1 MNLSFSFAF
10 SFYLLLL
17 LLFLGLASASRF
29 DPLELR
35 SLLEFKK
42 GIRHDPF
49 NKVLSVW
56 DPDTRPDP
64 TSWTGV
70 TRDPN
75 SGFIVSISLDRLGL
89 VGDLKFHTLTP
100 LRNLQNLSLSGN
112 NFTGRIAP
120 ALGSITSLQHLDLSD
135 NQFIGPIPGR
145 IADLYGLNYLN
156 LSVNKFDGGLP
167 SGFRNLQQ
175 LRVLDLH
182 NNALRGDIGELLSEL
197 RNVEHIDLSYNEF
210 YGGLSVPVENV
221 SSLANTIRHVNLS
234 HNQLN
239 GGFLKEEAIGLFKN
253 LQLLD
258 LGDNSISGQLPSF
271 GSLPGLRVLKLGKNQ
286 LFGPVPVEL
295 VEGFVPLEEL
305 DLSRNGFTGMMKMRS
320 TLPASSVCFR
330 YASSKIY
337 DDACLRGFKAV
348 RLCNSSIRVINST
361 TLKVLKLSSNQLSG
375 DLPSS
380 LRSCEMVDL
389 SNNMISGDVSVM
401 SNWEASLVDLDL
413 SSNKLSGSLSNLPHF
428 EDLNTFNLRNNSLV
442 GALPSLLDTSP
453 ILSVVELS
461 LNQLSGH
468 IPGSFFTSTT
478 LKSLNLS
485 GNHLTGPIPLQGS
498 RVSELLVMS
507 TYPQMES
514 LDLSNNSLT
523 GGLPSEIG
531 NIARLKLLNLAGNEL
546 SGQLPSEL
554 SKLSDLEYLDLSRN
568 NFKGKIPDKL
578 SNSLSAFN
586 VSNNDLSGPIPE
598 NLRGFPRSAFSPGNS
613 LLIFPKGMPPTGSSQ
628 DHTLDHVRHHSS
640 KGSIRV
646 AIIVASVVAAVMIVF
661 VFLAFHRAQLKEFH
675 GRCGFSDT
683 TTGGNAKPGGLA
695 RPSRFK
701 FHSTA
706 QAPQT
711 SLSFSN
717 DHLLTSNSRSVS
729 GQQEFAAEIVEHG
742 AAERVTTSS
751 ASVNPN
757 LLDNEP
763 VSSGRKS
770 SPGSPLASSPHVIET
785 FEQPV
790 TLDVYSPDRL
800 AGELFFLDTS
810 LSFTI
815 EELSRAPAE
824 VLGRGSHGTLYKATL
839 RNGYML
845 TVKWLRVGLVKH
857 KKEFAKEVKKIG
869 SVRHSNFV
877 PVRAYYWGPREQ
889 ERLLLSDYIQCDN
902 LALHLYETT
911 PRRYH
916 PLSFS
921 QRLKVAV
928 EVAKCLLHLHDRGL
942 PHGNLKPTNIL
953 LADPDYH
960 ACLTD
965 YCLHRLMTPTG
976 IAEQILNLGAL
987 GYRAPELASTSKPVP
1002 SFKAD
1007 VYALGVI
1014 LMELLTRRSA
1024 GDIIS
1029 GQSGA
1034 VDLTDWVRLCDQEG
1048 RGMDCIDRDI
1058 ASGEEHAKA
1067 MDDMLAISLRCIL
1080 PVNERP
1086 NIRQVYEDLC
1096 SISL

>member
-1 MNLSFSFAF
+1 MNLSVSFAF
-10 SFYLLLL
+10 SFHLLLL
-17 LLFLGLASASRF
+17 LLFLGLASASGF

-35 SLLEFKK
+35 ALLEFKK
-42 GIRHDPF
+42 GIRHDPLH
-49 NKVLSVW
+49 KVLLVW

-112 NFTGRIAP
+112 SFTGRIAP
-120 ALGSITSLQHLDLSD
+120 ALGSIASLQYLDLSD

-145 IADLYGLNYLN
+145 ISDLYGLNYLN

-167 SGFRNLQQ
+167 GGFRNLQQ

-182 NNALRGDIGELLSEL
+182 NNTLRGDISELLGEL
-197 RNVEHIDLSYNEF
+197 RNVEHVDLSYNEF
-210 YGGLSVPVENV
+210 YGGLHASVENV
-221 SSLANTIRHVNLS
+221 SSLANTVRYVNLS

-253 LQLLD
+253 LQVLD
-258 LGDNSISGQLPSF
+258 LGDNSVAGELPSF
-271 GSLPGLRVLKLGKNQ
+271 GSLPGLRVLRLGKNQ

-295 VEGFVPLEEL
+295 LEGFVPLEEL
-305 DLSRNGFTGMMKMRS
+305 DLSHNGFTG
-320 TLPASSVCFR
+320 
-330 YASSKIY
+330 
-337 DDACLRGFKAV
+337 
-348 RLCNSSIRVINST
+348 SIRIINST
-361 TLKVLKLSSNQLSG
+361 TLKVLNLSSNQLSG

-380 LRSCEMVDL
+380 LISCELIDL
-389 SNNMISGDVSVM
+389 SSNMISGDVSVI
-401 SNWEASLVDLDL
+401 SNWEASLLDLDL
-413 SSNKLSGSLSNLPHF
+413 SSNKLSGSLSNLSHF
-428 EDLNTFNLRNNSLV
+428 GDLNTFNLRNNSLV

-453 ILSVVELS
+453 RLSVVELS

-485 GNHLTGPIPLQGS
+485 RNQLTGPIPLQAS

-514 LDLSNNSLT
+514 LDLSDNSLT
-523 GGLPSEIG
+523 GGLPSEIS
-531 NIARLKLLNLAGNEL
+531 NIAMLKQLNLAGNKL
-546 SGQLPSEL
+546 SGQLPGEL
-554 SKLSDLEYLDLSRN
+554 SKLSNLEYLDLSRN

-578 SNSLSAFN
+578 STSLSEFN

-598 NLRGFPRSAFSPGNS
+598 NLRGFPRSSFSPGNS
-613 LLIFPKGMPPTGSSQ
+613 LLIFPKGMPSTDSSQ
-628 DHTLDHVRHHSS
+628 DPTLGHATHHNS
-640 KGSIRV
+640 KGNIRV

-661 VFLAFHRAQLKEFH
+661 VLLAFHRAQIKEFR
-675 GRCGFSDT
+675 GRFGFSDT
-683 TTGGNAKPGGLA
+683 TTGVDAKSGGLA

-701 FHSTA
+701 FHSNV

-717 DHLLTSNSRSVS
+717 DHLLTSNSGSLS
-729 GQQEFAAEIVEHG
+729 GQQEFVPEIVEHG
-742 AAERVTTSS
+742 AAGRVTTAS

-757 LLDNEP
+757 LLDIEP

-770 SPGSPLASSPHVIET
+770 SPGSPLASSPHFIET
-785 FEQPV
+785 GEQPV

-839 RNGYML
+839 RSGHML

-869 SVRHSNFV
+869 SVRHPNFV

-889 ERLLLSDYIQCDN
+889 ERLLLSDFIQCDS

-911 PRRYH
+911 PRRYST
-916 PLSFS
+916 LSFS

-928 EVAKCLLHLHDRGL
+928 EVAQCLLYLHDRGL

-953 LADPDYH
+953 LADRDYH

-987 GYRAPELASTSKPVP
+987 GYRAPELASASKPVP
-1002 SFKAD
+1002 SFKGD

-1058 ASGEEHAKA
+1058 ASGEEHIKA
-1067 MDDMLAISLRCIL
+1067 MDDLLAISLRCIL

-1096 SISL
+1096 SVSP

>member
-70 TRDPN
+70 ARDPN

-135 NQFIGPIPGR
+135 NHFIGPIPGR

-258 LGDNSISGQLPSF
+258 LGDNTISGQLPSF

-295 VEGFVPLEEL
+295 LEGFVPLEEL
-305 DLSRNGFTGMMKMRS
+305 DLSHNGFTG
-320 TLPASSVCFR
+320 
-330 YASSKIY
+330 
-337 DDACLRGFKAV
+337 
-348 RLCNSSIRVINST
+348 SIRVINST

-375 DLPSS
+375 GLPSS

-401 SNWEASLVDLDL
+401 MNWEASLVDLDL

-498 RVSELLVMS
+498 RISELLVMS

-640 KGSIRV
+640 KGSTRV

-661 VFLAFHRAQLKEFH
+661 VFLAFHRAQLKEFR

-683 TTGGNAKPGGLA
+683 TTGGNAKSGGLA

-770 SPGSPLASSPHVIET
+770 SPGSPLASSPRVIET

-839 RNGYML
+839 RNGHML

-869 SVRHSNFV
+869 SLRHSNFV

-889 ERLLLSDYIQCDN
+889 ERLLLSDYIHCDS
-902 LALHLYETT
+902 LALHLYEFRLSVYAYMYVNAETT

-1034 VDLTDWVRLCDQEG
+1034 VDLTDWVRLCNQEG

-1058 ASGEEHAKA
+1058 ASGEEHTKA

-1086 NIRQVYEDLC
+1086 NIRQVHEDLC

>member
-1 MNLSFSFAF
+1 MNLSVYFAF
-10 SFYLLLL
+10 SFYL
-17 LLFLGLASASRF
+17 LLFLGLASASGF

-35 SLLEFKK
+35 ALLEFKK
-42 GIRHDPF
+42 GIRHDPLD
-49 NKVLSVW
+49 KVISVW

-70 TRDPN
+70 TLDPS
-75 SGFIVSISLDRLGL
+75 SGFIVSIFLDRLGL

-112 NFTGRIAP
+112 SFTGRIAP
-120 ALGSITSLQHLDLSD
+120 ALGSITSLQYLDLSD

-156 LSVNKFDGGLP
+156 LSVNKFDGWLP
-167 SGFRNLQQ
+167 GGFRNLQQ
-175 LRVLDLH
+175 LRVLDFR
-182 NNALRGDIGELLSEL
+182 NNTLRGDIGELLSEL
-197 RNVEHIDLSYNEF
+197 RNVEHVDLSYNEF
-210 YGGLSVPVENV
+210 YGGLHVSVENV
-221 SSLANTIRHVNLS
+221 SSLANTIRYVNLS

-253 LQLLD
+253 LQVLD
-258 LGDNSISGQLPSF
+258 LGDNSIAGELPSF
-271 GSLPGLRVLKLGKNQ
+271 GSLPGLRVLRLGKNQ

-295 VEGFVPLEEL
+295 LEGFVPLEEL
-305 DLSRNGFTGMMKMRS
+305 DLSRNGFTG
-320 TLPASSVCFR
+320 
-330 YASSKIY
+330 
-337 DDACLRGFKAV
+337 
-348 RLCNSSIRVINST
+348 SIPIINST
-361 TLKVLKLSSNQLSG
+361 TLKVLNLSSNQLSG

-380 LRSCEMVDL
+380 LISCEMVDL
-389 SNNMISGDVSVM
+389 SSNIISGDVSVIL
-401 SNWEASLVDLDL
+401 NWEASLVDLDL
-413 SSNKLSGSLSNLPHF
+413 SSNKLSGSLPNLSHL

-453 ILSVVELS
+453 RLSVVELS

-468 IPGSFFTSTT
+468 IPASFFTSTT

-485 GNHLTGPIPLQGS
+485 RNNFTGPIPLQPS
-498 RVSELLVMS
+498 HVNELLVMS
-507 TYPQMES
+507 TYPPMES
-514 LDLSNNSLT
+514 LDLSDNTLI
-523 GGLPSEIG
+523 GDLPSEIG

-554 SKLSDLEYLDLSRN
+554 SKLSNLEYLDLSRN

-578 SNSLSAFN
+578 STSLNEFN

-598 NLRGFPRSAFSPGNS
+598 NLRGFPRSSFSPGNS
-613 LLIFPKGMPPTGSSQ
+613 LLNFPKGMPSTDSPQ
-628 DHTLDHVRHHSS
+628 DHTLSQVRHHNS
-640 KGSIRV
+640 KGNIRV
-646 AIIVASVVAAVMIVF
+646 AIIVASVLAAVMIVF
-661 VFLAFHRAQLKEFH
+661 VLLAFHRAQIKEFP
-675 GRCGFSDT
+675 GRCGFSDK
-683 TTGGNAKPGGLA
+683 TTGAVAKSGGLA

-701 FHSTA
+701 FHSNL
-706 QAPQT
+706 QVPQT

-717 DHLLTSNSRSVS
+717 DHLLTSHSRSLS
-729 GQQEFAAEIVEHG
+729 GQQEFVPEIVEHG

-763 VSSGRKS
+763 VSS
-770 SPGSPLASSPHVIET
+770 PHFIET
-785 FEQPV
+785 CEQPV
-790 TLDVYSPDRL
+790 TLEVYSPDRL

-839 RNGYML
+839 SNGHML

-869 SVRHSNFV
+869 SMRHPNFV

-889 ERLLLSDYIQCDN
+889 ERLLLSDYIQCDS

-911 PRRYH
+911 PRRYS

-921 QRLKVAV
+921 QRLKVSV
-928 EVAKCLLHLHDRGL
+928 EVAQCLLYLHDRGL
-942 PHGNLKPTNIL
+942 THGNLKPTNIL
-953 LADPDYH
+953 LADRDYH

-987 GYRAPELASTSKPVP
+987 GYCAPELASTSRPVP

-1014 LMELLTRRSA
+1014 LMELLTRKSA

-1058 ASGEEHAKA
+1058 ASGEEHTKA
-1067 MDDMLAISLRCIL
+1067 MDDLLAISLRCIL

-1096 SISL
+1096 SISP